1 MFKSATLK
9 LTGWYLALIMGLSL
23 AFSFVLYHSSTESLA
38 SSFDHQRTVLGQ
50 QYQQYYGV
58 KLSPFDLDTLRS
70 REVARAEQQ
79 LLANLILANVA
90 VLAVGGA
97 ASFYMAR
104 RTLEP
109 LEQAMEAQTRFTAD
123 ASHELR
129 TPLTAMQAEIE
140 VSLRDKKMTI
150 AEARELLE
158 SNLEEVSKLQELSNN
173 LLMLANQETDSFT
186 PRPVTTDAF
195 LKDAIAHTAKAAAER
210 TITID
215 NQAKT
220 QRVLGTK
227 DGLAQLSTIL
237 LDNAIKYSPVGATIT
252 ITAATKGGNALI
264 SFVDQGQ
271 GIKAEDLPRIFDRLF
286 RADQSRNKEKVRG
299 FGLGLSI
306 AKKIA
311 ELHKGAID
319 VTSQVGKGSTFT
331 IRIPLAPKA
340 TEPKNAPQK

>member
-9 LTGWYLALIMGLSL
+9 LTGWYLALIMRLSF
-23 AFSFVLYHSSTESLA
+23 AFSFVLYRSSAESLA
-38 SSFDHQRTVLGQ
+38 SSFDHQRTVLRD
-50 QYQQYYGV
+50 QYQQFYGV

-90 VLAVGGA
+90 VLGIGGA

-140 VSLRDKKMTI
+140 VHLRDKKLSI
-150 AEARELLE
+150 AEARELLQ
-158 SNLEEVSKLQELSNN
+158 SNLEEVNKLQELSNN
-173 LLMLANQETDSFT
+173 LLMLANQETDAFE
-186 PRPVTTDAF
+186 PRPVASDIF
-195 LKDAIAHTAKAAAER
+195 LKDALAHTAKAAKER
-210 TITID
+210 TITIE
-215 NQAKT
+215 NHAKSL
-220 QRVLGTK
+220 RVMGSK

-237 LDNAIKYSPVGATIT
+237 LDNAIKYSPVGSTIT
-252 ITAATKGGNALI
+252 IASTAKGGNALI
-264 SFVDQGQ
+264 SFTDQGQ
-271 GIKAEDLPRIFDRLF
+271 GIKADDLPHIFDRLY
-286 RADQSRNKEKVRG
+286 RADQSRTKEKVAG

-306 AKKIA
+306 AKKIV

-319 VTSQVGKGSTFT
+319 VTSTVGKGSTFT

-340 TEPKNAPQK
+340 SEPKSKTS

>member
-23 AFSFVLYHSSTESLA
+23 AFSFVLYHSSAESLA
-38 SSFDHQRTVLGQ
+38 QGFEHQRMAIRD
-50 QYQQYYGV
+50 QYQDYYGV
-58 KLSPFDLDTLRS
+58 QLSPFALDTLRAH
-70 REVARAEQQ
+70 EVARAEQQ

-90 VLAVGGA
+90 VLVVGGA

-104 RTLEP
+104 RTLTP

-140 VSLRDKKMTI
+140 VSLRDKKMTV

-158 SNLEEVSKLQELSNN
+158 SNLEEVNKLQELSNN

-186 PRPVTTDAF
+186 PRPVMIDVF

-210 TITID
+210 TIVVD
-215 NQAKT
+215 NQAKSL
-220 QRVLGTK
+220 RVMGTK

-237 LDNAIKYSPVGATIT
+237 LDNAIKYSPEKSTIT
-252 ITAATKGGNALI
+252 LKTATKGNNALI
-264 SFVDQGQ
+264 SFVDKGH
-271 GIKAEDLPRIFDRLF
+271 GIKPEDLPHIFDRLY
-286 RADQSRNKEKVRG
+286 RADQSRNKKKVAG

-306 AKKIA
+306 AKKIV

-319 VTSQVGKGSTFT
+319 VTSDVGKGSTFT

-340 TEPKNAPQK
+340 SESKKMAQK

>member
-1 MFKSATLK
+1 M
-9 LTGWYLALIMGLSL
+9 ALIMGLSL
-23 AFSFVLYHSSTESLA
+23 AFSFVLYRSSAESLA
-38 SSFDHQRTVLGQ
+38 SGFDHQRTVLRQ
-50 QYQQYYGV
+50 QYQQFYGV
-58 KLSPFDLDTLRS
+58 QLSPFDLDTLRS

-90 VLAVGGA
+90 VLAIGGA

-140 VSLRDKKMTI
+140 VHLRDKRLSI
-150 AEARELLE
+150 QEARELLQ

-173 LLMLANQETDSFT
+173 LLMLANQETDAFE
-186 PRPVTTDAF
+186 PRPVQVHAF
-195 LKDAIAHTAKAAAER
+195 LKDAISHTAKVAQER
-210 TITID
+210 QITID
-215 NQAKT
+215 NQSKPL
-220 QRVLGTK
+220 RVMGSK
-227 DGLAQLSTIL
+227 DGLAQLGTIL
-237 LDNAIKYSPVGATIT
+237 LDNAIKYSPVGSTIA
-252 ITAATKGGNALI
+252 ITSATKGGNALI
-264 SFVDQGQ
+264 SFTDQGQ
-271 GIKAEDLPRIFDRLF
+271 GIKPDDLPHIFERLY
-286 RADQSRNKEKVRG
+286 RADQSRNKEKVGG

-319 VTSQVGKGSTFT
+319 VTSVVGKGSTFT
-331 IRIPLAPKA
+331 IRIPMAPKVSESKKSQA
-340 TEPKNAPQK
+340 